1 MYLNFCYYHLKTD
14 CYVSS
19 KPHGNHKAETYIQT
33 IGRTL
38 KHDTTVSHQITENHS
53 LVRRMAERNYK
64 TENNLLTGSI
74 KLAYLSKITLS
85 GLNPPITI

>member
-1 MYLNFCYYHLKTD
+1 MYLNFCYYHLKID

-38 KHDTTVSHQITENHS
+38 KHDTTVSHQITEKESEQKGKEEPQDRKQSFNWQ
-53 LVRRMAERNYK
+53 
-64 TENNLLTGSI
+64 
-74 KLAYLSKITLS
+74 
-85 GLNPPITI
+85 